1 MKIVIASVGPFP
13 TSLSVWFNMYTWHG
27 GRCHDMTKSGFVST
41 QDEKKDTQ
49 LEWEV
54 INDTQRK
61 KEKNGLSVRSLFYY
75 SFLLFTPKKKTKPTA
90 LIIGT
95 TKWKYLRSQALV
107 GTYFG
112 WGKRVS
118 RLLSNRSLGSRTS
131 EKFPILLLM
140 PSDWLQFMQI
150 SARHR
155 KSSLSFGGSMTSI
168 RGCTMNVLRQSQQL
182 PTLHDFLRR
191 NQSYFAQQI
200 SSRVLNFTLSKKQEK
215 NN

>member
-1 MKIVIASVGPFP
+1 MVEGVTTWRRAALCLLRTRRRTRNWSGK
-13 TSLSVWFNMYTWHG
+13 SLTTHNE
-27 GRCHDMTKSGFVST
+27 R
-41 QDEKKDTQ
+41 
-49 LEWEV
+49 
-54 INDTQRK
+54 RK
-61 KEKNGLSVRSLFYY
+61 KMVYRFDHYFITAFYC
-75 SFLLFTPKKKTKPTA
+75 LLRKKKTKPTA

-215 NN
+215 KNN